1 MRRPRRRGATPAT
14 CKIAGHQP
22 ALLLW
27 AMARPSL
34 AISLSPPP
42 GVEARPDTPEPE
54 TALPLCGSWPVCV
67 GRREGAVRRRNPLS
81 HIDFRY
87 SACLSKRLDSGN
99 FLFPVGLADG
109 ASLPGDGRPLALFRR
124 GNARRSAF
132 TRQGSSPAGM
142 TSRRVNNR
150 LRLSAVERRGT
161 GGLLRRRCAPQ
172 GSGRDAV
179 PWTNSRRVWG
189 NRLPRQKAGR
199 RPEGRRPVDKK
210 ARSVSGP

>member
-99 FLFPVGLADG
+99 FLFSSFS
-109 ASLPGDGRPLALFRR
+109 ASRAWRFKSWLSENRGCVYPGPSASSSCPSG
-124 GNARRSAF
+124 ARRS
-132 TRQGSSPAGM
+132 
-142 TSRRVNNR
+142 
-150 LRLSAVERRGT
+150 RGAH
-161 GGLLRRRCAPQ
+161 RRRPPGGHRCAASATAPEPVAAARP
-172 GSGRDAV
+172 GRA
-179 PWTNSRRVWG
+179 
-189 NRLPRQKAGR
+189 R
-199 RPEGRRPVDKK
+199 RPH
-210 ARSVSGP
+210 